1 MSEVVVPAASRY
13 TVGMG
18 RLGFSGSVT
27 MHRANF
33 DRRDFHRLT
42 AAALGGLAAGQ
53 WLGCRR
59 QAAGPDGQPTASSAS
74 PEPSAV
80 AAAGELHLCRGLND
94 CKGLGADKQ
103 NECRGMGTCATVRH
117 HTCGGQNDC
126 KGLGGCGET
135 VGANACKGQG
145 GCAVPLMD
153 SAWETLRR
161 RLEAQWKEKNLPFHP
176 APAKKES

>member
-1 MSEVVVPAASRY
+1 MNQSR
-13 TVGMG
+13 
-18 RLGFSGSVT
+18 
-27 MHRANF
+27 F

-53 WLGCRR
+53 ALGCRR
-59 QAAGPDGQPTASSAS
+59 QAAGPGAS
-74 PEPSAV
+74 PEAQGPGEQ
-80 AAAGELHLCRGLND
+80 AAGKTMAAELHLCRGLND

-103 NECRGMGTCATVRH
+103 NDCRGLGTCATVRH